1 LAEKPRSLLD
11 LEAKPRVAL
20 ALSGRSTGPVDR
32 LLELRFAERLK
43 QRPNKSHKSYSTK
56 LLELVQSGLRFESL
70 SRRACGKQ
78 SIPQSRGTGQKKG
91 ARQKGTGQ
99 CQERNR
105 FKRRDGQK
113 ERPERGS
120 GPTRLSA
127 AEGRVREC
135 TLSKIS
141 PERRSKSNPEESP
154 V

>member
-1 LAEKPRSLLD
+1 MGNSQSLNP
-11 LEAKPRVAL
+11 EGQVRKK
-20 ALSGRSTGPVDR
+20 
-32 LLELRFAERLK
+32 ER
-43 QRPNKSHKSYSTK
+43 
-56 LLELVQSGLRFESL
+56 
-70 SRRACGKQ
+70 A
-78 SIPQSRGTGQKKG
+78 KKG
-91 ARQKGTGQ
+91 QVSAKREVSAKRDRSVSGQ
-99 CQERNR
+99 EQVQ
-105 FKRRDGQK
+105 RRDGQK